1 MVIIFT
7 GFVWSFQS
15 NNSVEKTIP
24 PFHVT
29 LAQPS
34 QYQDGVYTSN
44 FILEQ
49 GEYSFTFVPN
59 GDSPQKLGIKL
70 IGDTF
75 EFSENFSLNGEL
87 HKTGISEYYTWD
99 YDGMKSFIVDS
110 HQEVI
115 IQIDPNDNVMGSV
128 SVDIIR
134 N

>member
-1 MVIIFT
+1 MLIILAV
-7 GFVWSFQS
+7 FVWSFQS
-15 NNSVEKTIP
+15 NNSVEKTVP

-29 LAQPS
+29 LAKPS
-34 QYQDGVYTSN
+34 QYQDGVYASN
-44 FILEQ
+44 FMLEQ

-70 IGDTF
+70 IGETF
-75 EFSENFSLNGEL
+75 EFSENFRLNGEL

-99 YDGMKSFIVDS
+99 YEGMKSFVVDS
-110 HQEVI
+110 DQEVI
-115 IQIDPNDNVMGSV
+115 IQVDPNGNIMGSV